1 MSGRRPAFPPL
12 PGRAGAAG
20 LGGPRRPWAPRTQR
34 PSPQGS
40 WCWRRRRARGSAA
53 VTTAPSPGRCFAPTA
68 ASRSCPRSSF
78 TKPKVLTGTS
88 TLKFIPEELALFCRD
103 FRLLRFYFHENGLAP
118 QAFRVANAIAQAR
131 EAAAWLG
138 DAGEGRDGA
147 RPEDE
152 DEEDEDG
159 SSATLLFESLRDWE
173 KELKRLGAAGWR
185 VSAVNE
191 RFDMAPSLPRY
202 LWVPSGLLD
211 HDLKRLF
218 AHFEE
223 RRVPRLCWHHPGGS
237 ALLRAAAFHAG
248 SEPGSE
254 DARCLEALLLGGR
267 GPCVLVRTAELPGPA
282 DIQLAH
288 LKLRALCLPGAAAEE
303 KWLSALE
310 GTRWLDHVRSCL
322 RKAVEVA
329 SLLAGRCCSV
339 LLQEPSDRDLNCLLA
354 SLVQL
359 LGDPHSRTLPG
370 FQSLLQRE
378 WVAAGHPFPHRLGL
392 LRCDS
397 PWEEAPVFLLFL
409 DCTWQLVRQFPAAFG
424 FTEAYLLALHDSSF
438 TPYFSTFLFSC
449 QRQRDHGSPHRPR
462 SQSYRAVSGGQEPS
476 AAALPEVWE
485 WGLRYSRQQRERF
498 RNPAGAALGTPG
510 TAEPQPSPAS
520 PWPGAGPGPVF
531 VLTKGALSAQP
542 LPWRSGRP
550 PPHHSHWEP
559 SLGEPGGGRPP
570 PGLLLPCT
578 AGPSVR
584 LWTRCYLRGL
594 PEAQVPRT
602 GGPGHGPAT
611 RPPPN
616 PCPPIQPLSLHPTLI
631 HPSNPVSIQ
640 PLSIHP
646 TLYPPIQPL
655 SIHPTL
661 YPSNPVSTHPT
672 LIHPSNPVSIQPLSI
687 HPTLYPPIQPLSI
700 HPTLYPSNPVSTH
713 PTLIHPSNPVS
724 IQPLS
729 IHPTLINPSNPYPS
743 IQPCIHPSNPYPS
756 IQPCIHPTLIH
767 PSLIPPSNPYPS
779 IQPCIHPSNPVST
792 YPTLIHSSKPVS
804 LHPTPYPPIHP
815 TPHLFTQLCIH
826 PS

>member
-1 MSGRRPAFPPL
+1 MSGRRPVFPGL
-12 PGRAGAAG
+12 PGELVLEEAAGARQRC
-20 LGGPRRPWAPRTQR
+20 GGSDGSVPGTLLCTNRRVAFLPAQAPGSSR
-34 PSPQGS
+34 PFLHSEHEVALP
-40 WCWRRRRARGSAA
+40 CIRKLVAA
-53 VTTAPSPGRCFAPTA
+53 
-68 ASRSCPRSSF
+68 SSF
-78 TKPKVLTGTS
+78 TKPKVLTASS
-88 TLKFIPEELALFCRD
+88 TLKFIPEELAVFCRD

-138 DAGEGRDGA
+138 DAGEGCDGA
-147 RPEDE
+147 RPEEEEEDE
-152 DEEDEDG
+152 DEEEEGDEEDEDG

-237 ALLRAAAFHAG
+237 DLLRAASFHAG

-254 DARCLEALLLGGR
+254 DVRCLEALLGSR
-267 GPCVLVRTAELPGPA
+267 GPCVLVHTAELPSPA

-288 LKLRALCLPGAAAEE
+288 LKLRALCLPGAAADE

-310 GTRWLDHVRSCL
+310 GTRWLDHVQSCL

-329 SLLAGRCCSV
+329 SLLAGRRCSV

-449 QRQRDHGSPHRPR
+449 QRQRGHGSLHRSR
-462 SQSYRAVSGGQEPS
+462 SQSYRPVSGWREPS

-498 RNPAGAALGTPG
+498 RNPAGAAGPTGPPG

-520 PWPGAGPGPVF
+520 AWPGPGAGNVF
-531 VLTKGALSAQP
+531 VLTKGTLSPQP

-550 PPHHSHWEP
+550 PPRHSRWALSP
-559 SLGEPGGGRPP
+559 EPGGGRPP
-570 PGLLLPCT
+570 PGLLLPCA
-578 AGPSVR
+578 AGPAVR
-584 LWTRCYLRGL
+584 LWARCYLRGL
-594 PEAQVPRT
+594 PEAQRGRFAPS
-602 GGPGHGPAT
+602 PAGLAEELLLLQD
-611 RPPPN
+611 R
-616 PCPPIQPLSLHPTLI
+616 LSA
-631 HPSNPVSIQ
+631 
-640 PLSIHP
+640 LSP
-646 TLYPPIQPL
+646 
-655 SIHPTL
+655 
-661 YPSNPVSTHPT
+661 
-672 LIHPSNPVSIQPLSI
+672 
-687 HPTLYPPIQPLSI
+687 
-700 HPTLYPSNPVSTH
+700 
-713 PTLIHPSNPVS
+713 
-724 IQPLS
+724 
-729 IHPTLINPSNPYPS
+729 
-743 IQPCIHPSNPYPS
+743 
-756 IQPCIHPTLIH
+756 
-767 PSLIPPSNPYPS
+767 
-779 IQPCIHPSNPVST
+779 
-792 YPTLIHSSKPVS
+792 
-804 LHPTPYPPIHP
+804 
-815 TPHLFTQLCIH
+815 
-826 PS
+826 